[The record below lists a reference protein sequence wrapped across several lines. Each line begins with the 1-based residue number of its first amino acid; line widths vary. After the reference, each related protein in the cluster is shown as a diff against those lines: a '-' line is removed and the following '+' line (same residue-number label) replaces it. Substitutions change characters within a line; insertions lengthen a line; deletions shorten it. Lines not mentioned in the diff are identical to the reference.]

1 MTARAGQGAATDEP
15 RSYDIAVIPGDGIGP
30 EVTAEAMKV
39 LEAVAVMSPMEF
51 RFDELPLGA
60 DFYLRHG
67 EALPDSMEAR
77 IGRADAIFLGAVGD
91 PAVPPGVLERGLI
104 LRLRRS
110 FDQYV
115 NYRPAKLYPGV
126 PSVVTTVTPQTCDM
140 VVLRENT
147 EGLYVGSGAYLNRGG
162 PGAVATQNSVSTGYA
177 TERIM
182 RHGFDLAET
191 RRRRVA
197 VVHKT
202 NILVHAGQL
211 WLDVLER
218 VRGEH
223 PDVAVDYVHVDAMCQ
238 HLLLDPGRF
247 DVIVTE
253 NLFGDIISDLTA
265 TLQGG
270 LAVAASANLNPA
282 RSAPSM
288 FEPVHG
294 SAPDIAGR
302 GWANPAAAIL
312 SAALMLV
319 HLGEVDA
326 GGRVERAVA
335 EVLPTLSALA
345 GPGMGGS
352 TADIGDAVAARLVSP
367 PPA

>member
-1 MTARAGQGAATDEP
+1 M
-15 RSYDIAVIPGDGIGP
+15 
-30 EVTAEAMKV
+30 
-39 LEAVAVMSPMEF
+39 
-51 RFDELPLGA
+51 
-60 DFYLRHG
+60 
-67 EALPDSMEAR
+67 
-77 IGRADAIFLGAVGD
+77 
-91 PAVPPGVLERGLI
+91 
-104 LRLRRS
+104 
-110 FDQYV
+110 
-115 NYRPAKLYPGV
+115 
-126 PSVVTTVTPQTCDM
+126 TTVTPQTCDM

-147 EGLYVGSGAYLNRGG
+147 EGLYVGSGTYLNRGS
-162 PGAVATQNSVSTGYA
+162 PGAVATQNSVNTGYA
-177 TERIM
+177 IERIM
-182 RHGFDLAET
+182 CHGFALAET
-191 RRRRVA
+191 RRRRVT

-223 PDVAVDYVHVDAMCQ
+223 PEVAVDYVHVDAMCQ

-288 FEPVHG
+288 FEPVHE
-294 SAPDIAGR
+294 SALDIAGR
-302 GWANPAAAIL
+302 GWANPAAAIV

-319 HLGEVDA
+319 HLGELDA
-326 GGRVERAVA
+326 ARRVESAVA
-335 EVLPTLSALA
+335 KVLPTLSALA

-352 TADIGDAVAARLVSP
+352 TADIGDAVVARLASP
-367 PPA
+367 PLA